1 MTVQELIEE
10 LSDINGDLPVSFK
23 HGGPLESID
32 YEVDCEGRQCRITEV
47 VLG

>member
-23 HGGPLESID
+23 YGKRG
-32 YEVDCEGRQCRITEV
+32 YR
-47 VLG
+47 